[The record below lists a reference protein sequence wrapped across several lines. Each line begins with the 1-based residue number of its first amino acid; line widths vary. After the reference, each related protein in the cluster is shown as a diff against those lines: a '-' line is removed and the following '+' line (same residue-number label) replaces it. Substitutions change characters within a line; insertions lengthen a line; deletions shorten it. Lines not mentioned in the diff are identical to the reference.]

1 VIHRL
6 RTRYLH
12 RATDGASQRVITIT
26 PISSHRAIY
35 KSAGWQF
42 ADIKR
47 SYSPPITI
55 DGTGVDIECY
65 HYNKS
70 AAHTPTT
77 EGEVRFDL
85 PKPASSEQKSINE
98 NSDGSDDDSELEDE
112 IAEATE
118 ELMFAKVPVRARGD
132 SGSKKPTHETG
143 TSISRPVGLK
153 ALDQEIQRIRDNC
166 SQMGS
171 TASTVTYRLQNSPTS
186 SSLKG
191 SSSMMFNE
199 FDSTSSIDPNDKG
212 TTIGFKP
219 PTFEKLTAA
228 STPLVPDQEPISAL
242 TLMIQEKNKTQES
255 PLVEQYAKFSG
266 KGETRPLKLRI
277 YRPTSKQPSNPFE
290 VILKRDATVAE
301 AIGFSLLRYRE
312 EQREPALE
320 NHLCDANEWTLRIVE
335 DDGEIDVDFPAL
347 DRTRGISKYSF
358 DEFALV
364 EATSAQVEENELLTP
379 RLKSSER
386 PFETQNLMVQPAAT
400 ITLSP
405 VSSSSAVQPRKAGK
419 PSDSVSQLLR
429 IHFNATTPLAAQSTT
444 MNVTAETYLADVLDQ
459 VCKKKQLDKAMYAL
473 RILGTN
479 IIAPVD
485 RTVQSL
491 QGKLELELV
500 KKDRQFGGS
509 SINPHTPIGIEE
521 KSMRIVPMDFIT
533 NTSYQKWTVWRRGHF
548 MGRHERTLAID
559 GDYIHIMPPD
569 QKTMFEAPKTSSIFI
584 GSIIQCK
591 QSRKIPSNFKI
602 IVLKARETKRYD
614 FESYE
619 AAEIATKVRALR
631 RNFPS

>member
-1 VIHRL
+1 MSLLQNPDFVIHRL

-55 DGTGVDIECY
+55 DGTGVDIEY
-65 HYNKS
+65 HHYNKS

-85 PKPASSEQKSINE
+85 PKTTSSEQKSINE

-112 IAEATE
+112 IAQATG
-118 ELMFAKVPVRARGD
+118 ELMFAKVPVRPRGD
-132 SGSKKPTHETG
+132 SGSKRKAHETG
-143 TSISRPVGLK
+143 TSISRPAALK
-153 ALDQEIQRIRDNC
+153 ALDREIQRIRDDC

-171 TASTVTYRLQNSPTS
+171 TSSTITYRLQNSPTS

-191 SSSMMFNE
+191 SSSMMFHE
-199 FDSTSSIDPNDKG
+199 FDSTSSIDPNDKS

-219 PTFEKLTAA
+219 PTFEKLAA
-228 STPLVPDQEPISAL
+228 TSTPLVPDQEPISAL
-242 TLMIQEKNKTQES
+242 TLMIQEKNKTQEN

-266 KGETRPLKLRI
+266 KGEARPLTLRI
-277 YRPTSKQPSNPFE
+277 YRPTSKQPNTSFE

-320 NHLCDANEWTLRIVE
+320 NALCDANKWTLRIVE

-347 DRTRGISKYSF
+347 DRTR
-358 DEFALV
+358 
-364 EATSAQVEENELLTP
+364 VEENELLTP

-386 PFETQNLMVQPAAT
+386 SFETQSLMVQPATT

-405 VSSSSAVQPRKAGK
+405 ASSAVQPRKAGK
-419 PSDSVSQLLR
+419 PTDSISQLLR
-429 IHFNATTPLAAQSTT
+429 IHFNATTPLAAQTTT
-444 MNVTAETYLADVLDQ
+444 MNVIAETYLADVLDQ
-459 VCKKKQLDKAMYAL
+459 VCKKKQLDKALYAL

-479 IIAPVD
+479 IIAPID

-569 QKTMFEAPKTSSIFI
+569 QKTMFEAPKT
-584 GSIIQCK
+584 
-591 QSRKIPSNFKI
+591 I